1 MCARNYSV
9 LQPPSSQP
17 PSFQP
22 PRAMPSLARLPDW
35 VSLPPFDRL
44 AALEQCQK
52 RLVGLGRK
60 LNAVEDEFPV
70 EGARQ
75 GLLTG
80 MPYVAKDMFAT
91 GRSEPSW
98 GCSEPQAAA
107 EPRAWIVDR
116 LDSAGACLIGTATMT
131 ELAYEPSG
139 LTRRGALNPWRADAI
154 PGGSSTGSA
163 ILVASGCCFAA
174 LGSDT
179 GGSVRIPAHCCGVTG
194 LKTTYGV
201 IPPEGTMSLAPSLDT
216 IGFMARSAADLALIW
231 GAVFGDSERAI
242 TKYTKACVL
251 EDAFASCDAEIAE
264 ICRNAIAV
272 LARSG
277 MTIKA
282 KRGFPEQADQY
293 ALLVLQAEAA
303 SRHRERMDDRRINP
317 TLRKRLGKG
326 LAISDEQLGAALA
339 VRDRLRNDFLS
350 HYIGDAAAVAL
361 LPVMPMRTPD
371 VAEVDPAS
379 PRFSPRVLYAISR
392 FTRFANYLGL
402 PALAVP
408 AGFDRSG
415 TPVGLQIV
423 GPPGSDAEL
432 LDLGIRLQARTD
444 WHGRVPAAIAGEQGM
459 VD

>member
-1 MCARNYSV
+1 
-9 LQPPSSQP
+9 
-17 PSFQP
+17 
-22 PRAMPSLARLPDW
+22 MPGC
-35 VSLPPFDRL
+35 DRL
-44 AALEQCQK
+44 AALQQCQK
-52 RLVGLGRK
+52 RLAGIGRK
-60 LNAVEDEFPV
+60 LNAVEHEFPV
-70 EGARQ
+70 EGTRR

-107 EPRAWIVDR
+107 LPRAWIVDR
-116 LDSAGACLIGTATMT
+116 LDDAGACLIGTATMT

-194 LKTTYGV
+194 LKTTCGV
-201 IPPEGTMSLAPSLDT
+201 IPPDGTMSLAPSLDT
-216 IGFMARSAADLALIW
+216 IGFIARSAADLALIW
-231 GAVFGDSERAI
+231 GSVFGNSERAI

-272 LARSG
+272 LAESG
-277 MTIKA
+277 LTIEA

-303 SRHRERMDDRRINP
+303 CEHRERMDDPRMNP

-326 LAISDEQLGAALA
+326 LAISQDQLSAALA
-339 VRDRLRNDFLS
+339 AREGIRGDFLS
-350 HYIGDAAAVAL
+350 HYIGDAAVAL

-371 VAEVDPAS
+371 VEKVDPAS
-379 PRFSPRVLYAISR
+379 PRFNPRVLYAISR

-408 AGFDRSG
+408 AGFDGSG
-415 TPVGLQIV
+415 MPVGLQIV
-423 GPPGSDAEL
+423 GLPGSDGGL
-432 LDLGIRLQARTD
+432 LDLGVRLQARTD
-444 WHGRVPAAIAGEQGM
+444 WHGRVPTAIAGEIAAEHKGWSIDTRRGASE
-459 VD
+459 VRGDV